1 MFLAKPAQE
10 SLARVTMHF
19 SMIGS
24 RLIARTFPLLMA
36 AVLLAFGCAP
46 TPKPLGGPG
55 ANERAARAGRP

>member
-1 MFLAKPAQE
+1 
-10 SLARVTMHF
+10 MHS